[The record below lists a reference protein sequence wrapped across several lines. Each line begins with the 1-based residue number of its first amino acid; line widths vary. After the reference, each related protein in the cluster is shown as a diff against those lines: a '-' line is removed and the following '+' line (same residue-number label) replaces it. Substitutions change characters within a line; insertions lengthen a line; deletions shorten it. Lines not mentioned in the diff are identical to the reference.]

1 MPSLKSV
8 SDSITNARREL
19 EQLDAKLAKYH
30 GSGNRCEVE
39 SVSYVLRGGIAFMWI
54 DECVC
59 GEGS

>member
-30 GSGNRCEVE
+30 GSGNRCGLEIVRRWCLCL
-39 SVSYVLRGGIAFMWI
+39 V
-54 DECVC
+54 VC
-59 GEGS
+59 GCGLVWINVG